1 MNPNYLRWRLN
12 LYPPYFGTG
21 IHVAHIADDFRRIV
35 VEMPLRWYNRNY
47 VGTHFGGSLSA
58 MTDPFYMLM
67 MIQILGRDYIVW
79 DQAGTIEYRK
89 PGRGRVRAEFVIDD
103 SVVEEIRQA
112 TADGSKYLRVMP
124 VDITDEEGDVVAHVT
139 RTLYIRKK

>member
-1 MNPNYLRWRLN
+1 MNASYLRWRLN

-21 IHVAHIADDFRRIV
+21 IHIKHIAEDFRRII
-35 VEMPLRWYNRNY
+35 VEMPLRWYNKNY

-89 PGRGRVRAEFVIDD
+89 PGRGRVRAEFVIEDALI
-103 SVVEEIRQA
+103 EEVRQA
-112 TADGSKYLRVMP
+112 TADGSKCVRVMP
-124 VDITDEEGDVVAHVT
+124 VDIVDEEGDVVAHVT
-139 RTLYIRKK
+139 RTLYTRKK